1 MDSKYDQQ
9 SHGLYRSEYEHD
21 ACGVGM
27 VANLSGEANHDIV
40 EKGMTILKRL
50 MHRGATG
57 NDPETGDGA
66 GLLMRIPHGFFKKVL
81 GKSLTRIPQP
91 KAVREADALAGVRR
105 RGAECAETFGV
116 AMIFGGD
123 GEEGK
128 IEEIVKSEGCE
139 VLARRAD

>member
-1 MDSKYDQQ
+1 MNQQSKYGQL
-9 SHGLYRSEYEHD
+9 GLYRSAYEHD

-40 EKGMTILKRL
+40 NKGMTILKRL

-105 RGAECAETFGV
+105 RAAKGAE
-116 AMIFGGD
+116 M
-123 GEEGK
+123 
-128 IEEIVKSEGCE
+128 E
-139 VLARRAD
+139 VVFCCFSDFDRNVYTQLAR